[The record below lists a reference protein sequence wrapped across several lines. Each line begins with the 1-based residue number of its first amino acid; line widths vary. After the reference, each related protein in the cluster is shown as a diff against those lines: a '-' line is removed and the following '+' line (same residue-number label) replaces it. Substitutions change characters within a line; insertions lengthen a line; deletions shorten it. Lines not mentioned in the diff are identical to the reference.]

1 MRAPNKWQGTGAWFN
16 ARLGCLTAS
25 RMAEAIAMKKQTA
38 ADIKA
43 GRAPEPMKC
52 RQDLM
57 FELLAERMTGNIVP
71 HFVSDAMQCGTDHEP
86 AAKMAYE
93 GVTGNLVID
102 APFVPHP
109 TIEFCGASPDGYV
122 DDGLIEIKCPTTA
135 RHLLYM
141 RNKTMPDDYRPQIL
155 LQMACTRRR
164 WCDFVSFDPRLPKA
178 QQLFIVQ
185 YAPSEEEIER
195 IEQQARDFLAELE
208 TLFEQITSGA
218 AA

>member
-1 MRAPNKWQGTGAWFN
+1 MRAPNKWQGSGAWLN
-16 ARLGCLTAS
+16 ARVGCLTAS
-25 RMAEAIAMKKQTA
+25 RMAEAIAMKKQSA

-43 GRAPEPMKC
+43 GRAAEPQKC

-57 FELLAERMTGNIVP
+57 FELLAERLTGNAVP
-71 HFVSDAMQCGTDHEP
+71 HFVSDAMAWGSDHEP

-93 GVTGNLVID
+93 GVTGNLVVD

-135 RHLLYM
+135 KHLLYL
-141 RNKTMPDDYRPQIL
+141 RNKTVPEDYRPQML

-164 WCDFVSFDPRLPKA
+164 WCDFVSYDCRLPKA
-178 QQLFIVQ
+178 QQLLVVT
-185 YAPSEEEIER
+185 YTPTEDEIES
-195 IEQQARDFLAELE
+195 IENAARQFLAELDN
-208 TLFEQITSGA
+208 LFEQITGKDA
-218 AA
+218 A